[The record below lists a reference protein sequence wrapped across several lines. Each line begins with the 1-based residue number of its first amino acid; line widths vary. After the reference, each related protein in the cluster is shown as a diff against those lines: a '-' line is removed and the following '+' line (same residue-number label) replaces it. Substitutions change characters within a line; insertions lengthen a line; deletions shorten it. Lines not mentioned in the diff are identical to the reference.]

1 VLERIIV
8 SEEEDKWV
16 CSPDSGGS
24 FPVKRVLV
32 SENILSPL
40 EEGLFKYLWKV
51 WLRQRLAFLWKILH
65 DRIPIRSN
73 LAILQVIT
81 VETASHLLCTEI

>member
-16 CSPDSGGS
+16 CSPNSGGS

-40 EEGLFKYLWKV
+40 EEGLFKYLGKSGSV
-51 WLRQRLAFLWKILH
+51 K
-65 DRIPIRSN
+65 D
-73 LAILQVIT
+73 
-81 VETASHLLCTEI
+81 

>member
-16 CSPDSGGS
+16 CSPNSGGS

-40 EEGLFKYLWKV
+40 EEGVFKYLWKS
-51 WLRQRLAFLWKILH
+51 LAPSKTSFF
-65 DRIPIRSN
+65 
-73 LAILQVIT
+73 
-81 VETASHLLCTEI
+81 VENSS